1 MKLPRFL
8 DSWSLG
14 SDQKP
19 LQLVSHHEDYTVGET
34 TGGLS
39 VLFTVLCIVDL
50 FGVFPVVAL
59 PKSVVACGKWC
70 TSTYICLPTPGTN
83 YILGHTECVIIK

>member
-1 MKLPRFL
+1 MKLPRVASI
-8 DSWSLG
+8 DG
-14 SDQKP
+14 AACGEVKP
-19 LQLVSHHEDYTVGET
+19 TRLVSRHEQYSVGQT

-59 PKSVVACGKWC
+59 PKSIISCGED
-70 TSTYICLPTPGTN
+70 Y
-83 YILGHTECVIIK
+83 